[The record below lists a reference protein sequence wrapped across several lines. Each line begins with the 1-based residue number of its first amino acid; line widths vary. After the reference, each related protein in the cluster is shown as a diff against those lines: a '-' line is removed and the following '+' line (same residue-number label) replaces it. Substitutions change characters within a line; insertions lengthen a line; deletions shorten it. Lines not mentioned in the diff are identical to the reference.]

1 MIQQV
6 PSFFSVIR
14 FRSES
19 VHDHNRRMIID
30 ETREKLQKECK
41 NLDLF
46 KSLLSRSNRQTK
58 EMCRILSQ
66 FDERLA
72 RIEETIA
79 PVYEETGNLQK
90 RQENIMKSIDKLDY
104 VIKYYNVAK
113 EVQTIIHSGPT
124 AGTLNAYL
132 NTMDRLKDTVNYFE
146 QNNPHSGELKNVRRL
161 YDEGIE
167 WLLKEFRQLFS
178 RYCKPHPPLRVYEL
192 VQDEEIEEPEE
203 EEKTKQYATDQP
215 FPDAVRQQLK
225 QMADWFCMNKRDDFV
240 TLYAGIKS
248 QLLEQSIRALREHE
262 KSLASRGA
270 GALAYAHHHSPALI
284 RKNMTARNS
293 SGSGLNHH
301 KRTPKGIQQA
311 LKKKFQDVLLAD
323 IVTGKV
329 HNAHSTSAEVKE
341 EPPITEKEIVGYLTG
356 VTALYKLMQIEL
368 KQMQG
373 IVPISH
379 QKTIFSRMIATSIR
393 QIVDEG
399 ESLANRVKKRT
410 QRHDFSSS
418 LNLFPILRHQAAMRH
433 NFDLLF
439 EGCASEVQN
448 KFQGLVVV
456 LQTTIN
462 GTLEEFIE
470 FIKND
475 LDTKVPQDGT
485 VHELTSNIMIFI
497 VQLLN
502 YLDILSRVITV
513 NDFVSIENNP
523 DKNRIAFAQYIN
535 RVLAALGMTLNNKSQ
550 SYSDPYLK
558 AIFMLNNYHYILKV
572 SQNLN
577 IFFSIG

>member
-1 MIQQV
+1 
-6 PSFFSVIR
+6 
-14 FRSES
+14 
-19 VHDHNRRMIID
+19 MIID

-46 KSLLSRSNRQTK
+46 KSLLTRSNRQTK

-113 EVQTIIHSGPT
+113 EVRSAIHSGPS
-124 AGTLNAYL
+124 GDTLLTYL
-132 NTMDRLKDTVNYFE
+132 NTMDKLKSTVGYFE
-146 QNNPHSGELKNVRRL
+146 QNNPHSTELPNVRRL

-178 RYCKPHPPLRVYEL
+178 RYCKPHPPLRVFEL
-192 VQDEEIEEPEE
+192 VHDEENDDEQAGESKAKSHP
-203 EEKTKQYATDQP
+203 TDQP
-215 FPDAVRQQLK
+215 FPDAIRQQLR
-225 QMADWFCMNKRDDFV
+225 QMAEWLCMNKRDDFV
-240 TLYAGIKS
+240 TLYSGIKS

-262 KSLASRGA
+262 RSMTVTGSGP
-270 GALAYAHHHSPALI
+270 LAYAHHHSPALM
-284 RKNMTARNS
+284 RKNMTARDSTSSNS
-293 SGSGLNHH
+293 
-301 KRTPKGIQQA
+301 KRTPKGIQHA

-329 HNAHSTSAEVKE
+329 HNAHSVAAEVKE
-341 EPPITEKEIVGYLTG
+341 EPPITEKEIVGHLTG

-373 IVPISH
+373 IVPMSH
-379 QKTIFSRMIATSIR
+379 QKTIFSRLIASSIR

-399 ESLANRVKKRT
+399 ESLANRVKKST

-462 GTLEEFIE
+462 ATLEEFIE

-513 NDFVSIENNP
+513 NDFVSIENNS

-572 SQNLN
+572 SA
-577 IFFSIG
+577 